1 MVSSRVIY
9 FCFLGL
15 LACERA
21 LELALSR
28 RNARLAFAR
37 GAVEAGHQH
46 FRAMATF
53 HTLFFFSCVAEV
65 LVLQRP
71 FPGLIGVA
79 AYLGAIGAQG
89 LRYWTIFTLKER
101 WNVRV
106 IVFPNAVPVTSGPFR
121 FMRHP
126 NYLAVVL
133 EMFCVPLAHG
143 AWITALVFSLA
154 NAALLAVR
162 IRVEESALGSQYAA
176 AFADRPRLL
185 PRFRRG
191 TSH

>member
-1 MVSSRVIY
+1 MVSSQAIY
-9 FCFLGL
+9 FGFLGL
-15 LACERA
+15 LACERI

-28 RNARLAFAR
+28 RNARLAFSR

-46 FRAMATF
+46 FRAMAIF
-53 HTLFFFSCVAEV
+53 HTLFLLSCVAEV
-65 LVLQRP
+65 LVFRRR
-71 FPGLIGVA
+71 FPGLLGIA

-106 IVFPNAVPVTSGPFR
+106 IVFPNVMPVTSGPFR

-126 NYLAVVL
+126 NYLAVVV

-143 AWITALVFSLA
+143 CWLTALVFSFA
-154 NAALLAVR
+154 NAALLAIR
-162 IRVEESALGSQYAA
+162 IRVEESALGAKYAA
-176 AFADRPRLL
+176 VFADRPRFL